1 MLLEWAPLY
10 LLCGS
15 RQQFPLCPFQA
26 SKIEAKLQF
35 YDYVSAKKK
44 AKLVTAQQTLY
55 FTQTREKPRENDA
68 GRALEIED
76 KGEGR
81 EK

>member
-1 MLLEWAPLY
+1 MCL
-10 LLCGS
+10 
-15 RQQFPLCPFQA
+15 FQA
-26 SKIEAKLQF
+26 SKIKAKLQF

-76 KGEGR
+76 TGEGR
-81 EK
+81 ERGPQTDRLMVKMFDLIV